1 MQVKHCR
8 YCRYSLQARTT
19 ATARLSPRTA
29 TATTA
34 CAAPAS
40 AGRGTT
46 TTPAPRPPSSTSTE
60 GQQQRRV
67 WLVTSLLSYCHLD
80 INVQLQWL
88 KDQTSARIR
97 YCLCILHICSQ
108 QSNPRWAVS
117 RSLLTPPP
125 PRPGGCWCWCWL
137 HWFTPIVG
145 EPEPPGLQ
153 NTAGAG
159 SRNGSLLWTLYLMF
173 MPYFA
178 TL

>member
-46 TTPAPRPPSSTSTE
+46 TTPDPRPPSSTSTE

-67 WLVTSLLSYCHLD
+67 WLVTSLPSYCHLD

-88 KDQTSARIR
+88 KDQTTYQILLCMICISAHNRPIR
-97 YCLCILHICSQ
+97 GGRYLG
-108 QSNPRWAVS
+108 QSS
-117 RSLLTPPP
+117 RR
-125 PRPGGCWCWCWL
+125 PRPGL
-137 HWFTPIVG
+137 
-145 EPEPPGLQ
+145 EA
-153 NTAGAG
+153 AGAG
-159 SRNGSLLWTLYLMF
+159 AGCIDSPQLLASRSRQDSRTLRGPAAGMDHYCGH
-173 MPYFA
+173 YI
-178 TL
+178 

>member
-1 MQVKHCR
+1 MQVKRCR

-80 INVQLQWL
+80 INVQLQLL
-88 KDQTSARIR
+88 KDQTNASIVM
-97 YCLCILHICSQ
+97 HNSQ
-108 QSNPRWAVS
+108 QTNPRWEVS
-117 RSLLTPPP
+117 RSLLPPPP

-137 HWFTPIVG
+137 H
-145 EPEPPGLQ
+145 
-153 NTAGAG
+153 
-159 SRNGSLLWTLYLMF
+159 
-173 MPYFA
+173 
-178 TL
+178 